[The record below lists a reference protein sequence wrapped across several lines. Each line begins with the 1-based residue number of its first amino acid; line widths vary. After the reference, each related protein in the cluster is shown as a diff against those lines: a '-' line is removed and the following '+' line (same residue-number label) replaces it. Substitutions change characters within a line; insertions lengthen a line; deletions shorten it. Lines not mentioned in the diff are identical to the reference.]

1 MTPGTL
7 VRIVRGA
14 AAGRIG
20 TVEGWDV
27 EFEGWDVEW
36 IDIPSGSV
44 CVLIRD
50 AQLSDRLRVVTVVP
64 IVDLEPVDLRRAS

>member
-20 TVEGWDV
+20 TV
-27 EFEGWDVEW
+27 EGWDVEW

-64 IVDLEPVDLRRAS
+64 IVDLEPVDLRIAS